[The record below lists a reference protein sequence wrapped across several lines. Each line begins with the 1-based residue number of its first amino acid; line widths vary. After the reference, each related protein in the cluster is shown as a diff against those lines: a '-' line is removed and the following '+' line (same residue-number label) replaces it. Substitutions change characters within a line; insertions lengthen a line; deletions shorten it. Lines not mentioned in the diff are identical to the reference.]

1 MTFSDIFKNSFLNGY
16 QVQNITTE
24 YVVITLILTAL
35 IAAYIFMI
43 YRLTCSKVFYSLN
56 FNISLIGVALIT
68 ATIIFTIQSS
78 IVISLGM
85 VGALSIVRF
94 RTAIKDPLDLMFLFW
109 SISVGIICG
118 AGYAQFAVILSL
130 ILTIVLF
137 VLSKTKEVKR
147 GQLVVING
155 TSDVREAEIL
165 TALKNDSKKLK
176 IKSQKLSGNMFTMVV
191 EAYLPEETAIIRNI
205 TELIGVTSVSVM
217 THDGEFTY

>member
-24 YVVITLILTAL
+24 YVLITLVLTAL
-35 IAAYIFMI
+35 IAAYIFMV

-85 VGALSIVRF
+85 VGALSIIRF
-94 RTAIKDPLDLMFLFW
+94 RTAIKDPLDLVFLFW
-109 SISVGIICG
+109 AISVGIICG
-118 AGYAQFAVILSL
+118 AGFAQFAVILSIL
-130 ILTIVLF
+130 LTIVL
-137 VLSKTKEVKR
+137 VVMSKAREIKR

-155 TSDVREAEIL
+155 TSDIKEIDVL
-165 TALKNDSKKLK
+165 NCLKSESKKLK
-176 IKSQKLSGNMFTMVV
+176 VKSQKLSGNMFTMVV
-191 EAYLPEETAIIRNI
+191 EAYLPEDTTIIRKIMDVN
-205 TELIGVTSVSVM
+205 GVTSVSVM